1 MIAVSVLDAW
11 EETGGVLCGYVME
24 AAIFNIFINQN
35 QERFG
40 IAWNYIIFLSY
51 HRLIHVLVMLDFL
64 FFLLMFFNHN
74 TGIHSKEYI

>member
-24 AAIFNIFINQN
+24 AAIFNIFVNQN

-64 FFLLMFFNHN
+64 FF
-74 TGIHSKEYI
+74 Y